1 MTDQTSNPTTTDT
14 DNAADDKK
22 KVTIYSTPTCH
33 YCNVAKEYFKKNN
46 VEYTEFNVA
55 ENPVARTEMV
65 QKTGQLGVPV
75 IIINDE
81 VVVGFSE
88 PHVRALLEA

>member
-1 MTDQTSNPTTTDT
+1 MTDTNKSTP
-14 DNAADDKK
+14 K

-33 YCNVAKEYFKKNN
+33 YCNVAKEYFAKNN
-46 VEYTEFNVA
+46 VEYTEYNVA
-55 ENPVARTEMV
+55 ENPTARMEMV

-75 IIINDE
+75 IEIDDE